1 MCFNSRSPSGER
13 LTINVDGFVKIGF
26 NSRSPSGERPR
37 RAADLRMQCRF
48 QLTLPERGATGIVG
62 WFTAKRQFQ
71 LTLPERG
78 ATCTFRF
85 WDHISGFNSRSPSGE
100 RRDGS
105 AVGASPQRV
114 STHAPRAGSDLI
126 SNSFS
131 LFLFGFN
138 SRSPSGERRANKES
152 YLITVCFNS
161 RSPSG
166 ERLTTRDASSASN
179 PFQLTL
185 PERGATERP
194 EPCGIIRI
202 VSTHAPRAGSD
213 KRWFQRL
220 LVALAVSTH
229 APRAGS
235 DATLGR
241 SDTTNQSFN
250 SRSPSGERRPA
261 YGAQGG
267 MGRFQLTLP
276 ERGATEFPVCTL
288 SPQRFNSRSPSG
300 ERQRKQIN
308 RTTAPGFNSRSP
320 SGERLPT
327 APRCSLL
334 FVSTHAPRA
343 GSDIDANSLRLG
355 SSVST
360 HAPRAGSDFFARHIS
375 AKRDGVS
382 THAPRAGS
390 DERSRWTYR
399 N

>member
-138 SRSPSGERRANKES
+138 SRSPSGERRLS
-152 YLITVCFNS
+152 LI
-161 RSPSG
+161 
-166 ERLTTRDASSASN
+166 
-179 PFQLTL
+179 
-185 PERGATERP
+185 
-194 EPCGIIRI
+194 
-202 VSTHAPRAGSD
+202 
-213 KRWFQRL
+213 
-220 LVALAVSTH
+220 
-229 APRAGS
+229 
-235 DATLGR
+235 
-241 SDTTNQSFN
+241 
-250 SRSPSGERRPA
+250 
-261 YGAQGG
+261 
-267 MGRFQLTLP
+267 
-276 ERGATEFPVCTL
+276 
-288 SPQRFNSRSPSG
+288 
-300 ERQRKQIN
+300 
-308 RTTAPGFNSRSP
+308 
-320 SGERLPT
+320 
-327 APRCSLL
+327 
-334 FVSTHAPRA
+334 
-343 GSDIDANSLRLG
+343 
-355 SSVST
+355 
-360 HAPRAGSDFFARHIS
+360 HI
-375 AKRDGVS
+375 
-382 THAPRAGS
+382 
-390 DERSRWTYR
+390 
-399 N
+399 